1 MVEQSWFEPP
11 RRYVDIVEAIEKLR
25 EQVWY
30 NRHQVWN
37 EKLESGEAIL
47 IGDNE
52 ERGKDPIGLRIHR
65 GVWEGAEK
73 SARRVEAKYGLEELG
88 RWTDFEWGMISGKL
102 SALRWVLGTRP
113 TRTVLFDAWY
123 SAKRVT
129 SSLALRSSGD
139 AC

>member
-1 MVEQSWFEPP
+1 MVDQSWFEPP

-65 GVWEGAEK
+65 GVWEGAENLRDGSK
-73 SARRVEAKYGLEELG
+73 QS
-88 RWTDFEWGMISGKL
+88 T
-102 SALRWVLGTRP
+102 ALRN
-113 TRTVLFDAWY
+113 
-123 SAKRVT
+123 
-129 SSLALRSSGD
+129 LADGPISSG
-139 AC
+139 A